1 VATRNTSDTTAEVR
15 SAPTILRRCVGGVAM
30 PRKPQPPASKGVV
43 WNPDIYDIAVF
54 VRGLN
59 SVKAKLDSPIVS
71 PVVMARLAGL
81 ARVTDEQIFRAGI
94 SFTVETARKE
104 GLLLSSPVYRG
115 ELVERVE
122 NLERTASRL
131 RDEIQAIE
139 NPADRTA
146 LWAGQAISAELNAKF
161 IETGE
166 WQTKK
171 EADRLNPLTSYLRE
185 LSDLMDAIGKAKTS
199 PSSPYFFFAPET
211 GPPVGAGGSGMTLT
225 RLVGHLAFAA
235 LAAGGDWTLN
245 KNEQKGTLIE
255 ALEAFTRVAAGPSPS
270 DAQQT
275 SSQHVSNNSY

>member
-1 VATRNTSDTTAEVR
+1 
-15 SAPTILRRCVGGVAM
+15 
-30 PRKPQPPASKGVV
+30 
-43 WNPDIYDIAVF
+43 
-54 VRGLN
+54 
-59 SVKAKLDSPIVS
+59 
-71 PVVMARLAGL
+71 
-81 ARVTDEQIFRAGI
+81 
-94 SFTVETARKE
+94 
-104 GLLLSSPVYRG
+104 
-115 ELVERVE
+115 LVERVE

-139 NPADRTA
+139 NPAARTA

-255 ALEAFTRVAAGPSPS
+255 ALEALRELLPDQALPTRSKHPYSTYQTILT
-270 DAQQT
+270 DARAEWKRGHFPWPKMDQK
-275 SSQHVSNNSY
+275 